1 MGEDVGNC
9 TRGGVPVSF
18 NVKTGCPKID
28 GDVGNCT
35 RGGVPMSFNVKT
47 GCPKIDGDVGN
58 CTGGGVPISF
68 NVKTGCPKIDGDVE
82 IPLDGSTWKKPL
94 SSVGAIGE
102 NSPPCCSNIF
112 PIDGKGDWPSSDR
125 LRLFSVRET

>member
-9 TRGGVPVSF
+9 TGGGVPISF
-18 NVKTGCPKID
+18 NIKTGCPKID
-28 GDVGNCT
+28 GDV
-35 RGGVPMSFNVKT
+35 
-47 GCPKIDGDVGN
+47 DN

-82 IPLDGSTWKKPL
+82 IPLDGSTWEKPL

-102 NSPPCCSNIF
+102 DSSPCCSNIF
-112 PIDGKGDWPSSDR
+112 PIDGKGERPSSDR